1 VLFLLSYLYITFPHL
16 QSDALSAAGYTS
28 RSTAQQQQQGVSSAV
43 NATTALDQLTKSDPY
58 GQTAGSGNAYQNAYQ
73 SSGAGK
79 TASGYPTTA
88 PGGYSSSTYA
98 NVQSSVASSYQ
109 QQGYGSYQPSSYQ
122 QQAGTG
128 AQSGTGAVAG
138 GGGAATQN
146 IPVGGS
152 SSQNSTRYAR
162 FLLVSFSFWPTP
174 AERLIFSFKS
184 THLCL
189 KRGYFILQ
197 NSIGLILF
205 LYQSC

>member
-43 NATTALDQLTKSDPY
+43 NATTALDQLAKSDPY

-162 FLLVSFSFWPTP
+162 SPLNLLVCFSFWPTP
-174 AERLIFSFKS
+174 AERLIFSFK
-184 THLCL
+184 TPICA
-189 KRGYFILQ
+189 
-197 NSIGLILF
+197 
-205 LYQSC
+205 